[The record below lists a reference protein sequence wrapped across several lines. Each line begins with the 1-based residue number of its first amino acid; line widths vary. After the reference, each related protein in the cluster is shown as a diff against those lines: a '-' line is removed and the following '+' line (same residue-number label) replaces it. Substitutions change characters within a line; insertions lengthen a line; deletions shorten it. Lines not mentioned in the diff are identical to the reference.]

1 MQKSVACIYT
11 VQVQSVWRVKTLTH
25 QLKPTRKR
33 RKLADGIELVQA
45 EEPDQE
51 ARKALNDVVA
61 LSFAI

>member
-1 MQKSVACIYT
+1 M
-11 VQVQSVWRVKTLTH
+11 WRVKTLTH
-25 QLKPTRKR
+25 QLKATRKR
-33 RKLADGIELVQA
+33 RKLADGIDLVQA